1 MKNKMTIAYAPDDK
15 YLDQTIVSM
24 TGAAINNPYISFVI
38 LYSNLNTESL
48 LKLEKFKVK
57 TKCTIRMVKVDPSEF
72 DKFPMSGWVTK
83 EAWFRVKLPDFCPDL
98 DRILYLDC
106 DTLVCRDLT
115 ELWETNLEG
124 NFLGAVEDVWDVQ
137 KHIKRLGLRQP
148 HYFNS
153 GVLLFNCKYCRENK
167 FFDLVKSYA
176 LSTERK
182 IEFCDQDILNVVTD
196 EKKVLLNPKYNYLNT
211 WWRNFYYEYD
221 GQAEEDYLN
230 ASKTPVIIHY
240 TGIKPCLKGCGHPYR
255 RASGIPGSDGIR
267 PQKYGGFSGGGKG
280 LYAVSDQCT
289 GRYVPGAGNETAAC
303 ETSRGTVQYGS
314 KRLRTFPCHL
324 RSDQRV

>member
-106 DTLVCRDLT
+106 DTLVCGDLT

-137 KHIKRLGLRQP
+137 KHLKRLGLRQP

-240 TGIKPCLKGCGHPYR
+240 TGIKPCLKGCGHPLKDLWWEY
-255 RASGIPGSDGIR
+255 AEKSVVYDEIKLCYEKSALPKPESFSQKLFSIKNVFSHKKKTKTLTILGIKIPVS
-267 PQKYGGFSGGGKG
+267 KN
-280 LYAVSDQCT
+280 LYKQ
-289 GRYVPGAGNETAAC
+289 P
-303 ETSRGTVQYGS
+303 
-314 KRLRTFPCHL
+314 
-324 RSDQRV
+324 